1 MMKTTPLSL
10 IVCLLLAV
18 GYAAAKSPNVVMIIS
33 DDQAWTDYGFMGHDA
48 IQTPHIDKLAKQ
60 SLVFR
65 RGYVPSSLC
74 RPSLA
79 TLATGLYPHQHKI
92 TGNDPIPKK
101 PRDRMLKHIKS
112 VPALP
117 KMLAEKGY
125 HSLQTGKWWEGAPSN
140 AGFTAGMTHGDVTR
154 GGRHGDVGLKIGRE
168 GLKPIYD
175 FIEDCGDDPFFIWYA
190 PFLPHTPHNP
200 PERLLQ
206 KYATD
211 DRPLPIAKYYAMCEW
226 FDETCGELL
235 DHLDN
240 KGLAEDTIV
249 IYVTDNGWINREDR
263 SAYAPRSKRSPN
275 EGGIRTPIMVR
286 WLGKVEPQ
294 ESAELANSIDLVPTI
309 LAACGIDA
317 TEDMQGLNLLNAC
330 GGKGLDRDIIFGE
343 IFAHDIP
350 DIDDPVR
357 GLVYRWC
364 IEGKWKLILP
374 KDGVSP
380 ELYDLEEDPH
390 ETIDLAENHAEIVT
404 ELTKK
409 IDDWW
414 SIK

>member
-1 MMKTTPLSL
+1 MMKIAPLSF
-10 IVCLLLAV
+10 VVSLLLA
-18 GYAAAKSPNVVMIIS
+18 GGAAAAKSPNIVMIIS
-33 DDQAWTDYGFMGHDA
+33 DDQAWTDYGFMGHDT
-48 IQTPHIDKLAKQ
+48 IQTPRIDQLAKQ

-92 TGNDPIPKK
+92 TGNDPLPKK

-112 VPALP
+112 VPTLP

-125 HSLQTGKWWEGAPSN
+125 RSLQTGKWWEGAPGN
-140 AGFTAGMTHGDVTR
+140 AGFTSAMTHGDVTR

-175 FIEDCGDDPFFIWYA
+175 FIDDCGDDPFFIWYA

-200 PERLLQ
+200 PERLLR

-235 DHLDN
+235 AHLDE

-263 SAYAPRSKRSPN
+263 SAYAPRSKRSPH
-275 EGGIRTPIMVR
+275 EGGVRTPIMVR
-286 WLGKVEPQ
+286 WPGEVEPM
-294 ESAELANSIDLVPTI
+294 ESGELASSIDLVPTI
-309 LAACGIDA
+309 LAACEIEA
-317 TEDMQGLNLLNAC
+317 TDDMQGVNLLNAR
-330 GGKGLDRDIIFGE
+330 GGEELGRDTIYGE

-350 DIDDPVR
+350 DIDDPVQ
-357 GLVYRWC
+357 GLQFRWC
-364 IEGKWKLILP
+364 IEGEWKLILP
-374 KDGVSP
+374 KDGESP
-380 ELYDLEEDPH
+380 ELYDLGNDPH
-390 ETIDLAENHAEIVT
+390 ETINLAEKHGEIV
-404 ELTKK
+404 ERLTKK
-409 IDDWW
+409 IDAWW